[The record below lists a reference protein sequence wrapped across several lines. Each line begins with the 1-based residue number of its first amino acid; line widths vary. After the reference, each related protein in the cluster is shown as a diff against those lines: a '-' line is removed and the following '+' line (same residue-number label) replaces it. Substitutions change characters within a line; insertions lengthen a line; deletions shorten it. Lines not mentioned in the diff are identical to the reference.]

1 MPQSNS
7 ESAGTQANVGAAR
20 YPEMQHP
27 LDRALYHPLA
37 ARLARI
43 LAPTFVSANMVS
55 VAGGLIVV
63 LGAIVYVQPSWP
75 LAALLG
81 LLIHMSWH
89 VLDGADGD
97 LARVRGTAGRTGE
110 IVDGLCDYASHI
122 ALYLILAGASFA
134 TIGWVAWAMA
144 VAAGGSRIV
153 QSNFHEVRRR
163 QYLYWVHGK
172 PWLGVEQDELA
183 PSGFGWARTA
193 YLDLA
198 RLFSP
203 AETDI
208 DRAARE
214 QDVRGRIAQVLQDE
228 GPGALAGSSLLGA
241 NSRTLVLGASMLAG
255 SPLWFFV
262 YEAIV
267 LNGVLAAAIR
277 RSRKTL
283 ARLRSSIQMTPR
295 TLR

>member
-1 MPQSNS
+1 MSHSNS
-7 ESAGTQANVGAAR
+7 ESTGTQANAGTVR
-20 YPEMQHP
+20 YPEMQHT

-37 ARLARI
+37 ARLARV

-63 LGAIVYVQPSWP
+63 LAAIIYVQPFWP

-81 LLIHMSWH
+81 LLVHMSWH

-97 LARVRGTAGRTGE
+97 LARMKGTAGRTGE

-134 TIGWVAWAMA
+134 TIGWLAWAMA
-144 VAAGGSRIV
+144 VAAGCSRIV

-172 PWLGVEQDELA
+172 PWLGVDQEELT
-183 PSGFGWARTA
+183 PSGFGWATTA
-193 YLDLA
+193 YLGVA
-198 RLFSP
+198 QLFSP
-203 AETDI
+203 AEPDI
-208 DRAARE
+208 DRAVRE
-214 QDVRGRIAQVLQDE
+214 QDLRGRIAQVLRAE
-228 GPGALAGSSLLGA
+228 GPKALAGSSLLGA

-262 YEAIV
+262 YEAFV
-267 LNGVLAAAIR
+267 LNGVLAVGIR

-283 ARLRSSIQMTPR
+283 AQLRSSVHLTPSTR
-295 TLR
+295 R